1 MLVDPTAGSIDFS
14 KAIRLR
20 EVLFQF
26 QEYSDVWVAMALET
40 LTSKHTGFRKVK
52 ILMPFV
58 ETFCTPGNFRH
69 TIGKETYDQWMD
81 LDRVLIRLWESNA
94 IHIQVTYCAEAEGG
108 MACQYI
114 GSLFPEMRE
123 RGLVEM
129 VYDPD
134 LF

>member
-1 MLVDPTAGSIDFS
+1 MGRYGTRDPYVEAYRFPEG
-14 KAIRLR
+14 
-20 EVLFQF
+20 QN
-26 QEYSDVWVAMALET
+26 
-40 LTSKHTGFRKVK
+40 
-52 ILMPFV
+52 LMPFV
-58 ETFCTPGNFRH
+58 ETFRTPGNFRH

-94 IHIQVTYCAEAEGG
+94 IHTQVTYCAEVEGG

-129 VYDPD
+129 VYDTD